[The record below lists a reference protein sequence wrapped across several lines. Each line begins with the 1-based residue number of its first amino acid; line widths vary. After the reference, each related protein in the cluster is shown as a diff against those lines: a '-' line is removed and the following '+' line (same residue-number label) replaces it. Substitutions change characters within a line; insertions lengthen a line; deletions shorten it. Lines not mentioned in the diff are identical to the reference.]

1 MQNLIPCRFHIE
13 VEAVLK
19 SEGLRATKQ
28 RLNIWD
34 ELSSTDKH
42 RDIET
47 ILKDLKKNKINVSRA
62 TLYRTIDVF
71 VKHNLLKKI
80 TLDSGKFL
88 YEHNKKTI
96 TPQHDHI
103 VCEDCGE
110 IFEFYD
116 NEISSVAES
125 FLPHV
130 QNHGPS
136 RTNRRPGH
144 SIVTIVHVHL
154 EDLGMGF

>member
-1 MQNLIPCRFHIE
+1 MENLIPCRFHVE
-13 VEAVLK
+13 VEEVLK

-28 RLNIWD
+28 RLEIWD
-34 ELSSTDKH
+34 ELSSSDKH

-47 ILKDLKKNKINVSRA
+47 ILLDLQNKKINVSRA

-71 VKHNLLKKI
+71 VKHSLLKKI

-96 TPQHDHI
+96 NPKHDHI

-116 NEISSVAES
+116 NSISSIEKKIADD
-125 FLPHV
+125 L
-130 QNHGPS
+130 NLK
-136 RTNRRPGH
+136 
-144 SIVTIVHVHL
+144 VTKRVHQLSGSCKDDKCSHAKN
-154 EDLGMGF
+154 